1 MIVGQSF
8 VWLHFPKTGGHTV
21 AAAIQAAAR
30 GRLDLAFDDEVAD
43 ADGWHDTLAR
53 RMQRDAGFDPTGKVV
68 ISGVRRLPWWLLSRV
83 HYEASRR
90 PFHCASREMLCRGE
104 FYENNG
110 RVNQAD
116 AYMTQFSGEPVD
128 RWLRLEN
135 MAEDFISHFEGLLG
149 PRVRTA
155 ARKLRKAVNATRL
168 DYVKSLDFYFTPK
181 ELDALYEANP
191 AWAIMEERIY
201 GDTLRL

>member
-1 MIVGQSF
+1 MI
-8 VWLHFPKTGGHTV
+8 
-21 AAAIQAAAR
+21 R
-30 GRLDLAFDDEVAD
+30 
-43 ADGWHDTLAR
+43 
-53 RMQRDAGFDPTGKVV
+53 TGKVV
-68 ISGVRRLPWWLLSRV
+68 ISGVRRLPRWLLSRV

-104 FYENNG
+104 FLREQRPG
-110 RVNQAD
+110 EPSRRVHD
-116 AYMTQFSGEPVD
+116 QFSGEPVD

-168 DYVKSLDFYFTPK
+168 DYVKSLDFYFTRRSWTRSTRPTPPGRSWK
-181 ELDALYEANP
+181 SGSTATSCGFDAGRCA
-191 AWAIMEERIY
+191 
-201 GDTLRL
+201 GDAARASLRP